1 MLKRVVVAVDG
12 SDASWEALAYAARIV
27 EHGGSLALV
36 DVKDLMS
43 FFQATAGVSYNM
55 SIGVDVSEYVK
66 EWDTDAELVKKKALE
81 QTKDFD
87 GQVEW
92 HVVESTDGK
101 GGPAEALDSFARNW
115 NAEAI
120 VVGRHHGSTL
130 MEGMFGSFP
139 RWLATHS
146 HFPTTVV
153 PVSKK
158 D

>member
-1 MLKRVVVAVDG
+1 MLSRVVVAVDG
-12 SDASWEALAYAARIV
+12 SDASWEALAYALRIV
-27 EHGGSLALV
+27 EHGGSLAMV
-36 DVKDLMS
+36 DVKDLMG

-66 EWDTDAELVKKKALE
+66 EWDMAADGVKAEALDK
-81 QTKDFD
+81 TKDFP
-87 GQVEW
+87 GHVEW

-101 GGPAEALDSFARNW
+101 GGPAEALDSFARAW

-139 RWLATHS
+139 RWLVTHS

-153 PVSKK
+153 PVGTK
-158 D
+158 